1 MAQDGAERA
10 EESASSMSP
19 SRGRSHFAR
28 RRASPSRASMA
39 CLQRLGNASHATPQ
53 LGDHGSLG
61 PAAAQRKRQL
71 ECTDDVPIHLGKRP
85 VVETPQW
92 IQPSP
97 VQLPR
102 ERVDES
108 ASTESVPCGRSDSL
122 EVRVSGLTSRQL
134 RDHQLSRPPQWVWLG
149 SIGGRRICLPGVS
162 TLRDDWRVPGQYMV
176 GALVGTLVFMVP
188 NDGLVDAHG
197 ERFRVSAVIVSR
209 HQCVAP
215 PSFELSECADARD
228 FVTVVCGAQAA
239 EFVGMPFVERGLIDL
254 SNVST
259 PLTPDSP
266 SSGS

>member
-71 ECTDDVPIHLGKRP
+71 ECTDDVPIHLGKRSK
-85 VVETPQW
+85 VETPQW
-92 IQPSP
+92 IPSSP

-102 ERVDES
+102 DRVDES
-108 ASTESVPCGRSDSL
+108 ASSESVARADSL
-122 EVRVSGLTSRQL
+122 EVRASGLTSRQL
-134 RDHQLSRPPQWVWLG
+134 RDHQLSRPPQRVWLG

-215 PSFELSECADARD
+215 KTFQLWECADAQD

-239 EFVGMPFVERGLIDL
+239 EFVGMPFVERELIDL
-254 SNVST
+254 SNVAT
-259 PLTPDSP
+259 PPTPDSP
-266 SSGS
+266 RSGS